1 MFKVSKFIDS
11 RYFAFQV
18 EDCGI
23 GEPEKAFVG
32 FNPPAGWDANFKKN
46 SSKEQANP
54 RHCGI
59 EDEPVHF
66 NPPTGWD
73 ARSSSSMEKKP
84 VLDAF
89 GDDISQASGYGSFSK
104 AVKKSKFKA
113 GDRVRVRTPRSARGA
128 ISPSGEVGE
137 VTRVDCNSE
146 SCAIR
151 VHRPTGESWSIE
163 DFSNLEL
170 VA

>member
-1 MFKVSKFIDS
+1 MYIGDRFIGS
-11 RYFAFQV
+11 RYSEF

-23 GEPEKAFVG
+23 EEPRKAFKG
-32 FNPPAGWDANFKKN
+32 FDPPA
-46 SSKEQANP
+46 
-54 RHCGI
+54 
-59 EDEPVHF
+59 
-66 NPPTGWD
+66 GWD

-104 AVKKSKFKA
+104 AVKKSKFKV

-137 VTRVDCNSE
+137 VTTVDCNSE

-151 VHRPTGESWSIE
+151 VHRPTGETWSIE
-163 DFSNLEL
+163 DFLL
-170 VA
+170 C